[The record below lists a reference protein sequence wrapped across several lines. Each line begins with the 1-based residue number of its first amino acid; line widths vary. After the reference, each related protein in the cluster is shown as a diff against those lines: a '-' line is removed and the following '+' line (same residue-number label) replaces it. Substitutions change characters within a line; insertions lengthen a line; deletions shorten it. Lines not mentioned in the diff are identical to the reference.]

1 MDSIAKFY
9 KIQKYSDKEVEALK
23 REFRVWDK
31 KEICFLE
38 YLMTHYKDL
47 LFNNNNPPKKMMIE
61 SLFET
66 PKNLKQ
72 DMREEI
78 NRLVSSISQNLIK
91 NTYEKIKI
99 EKLAI
104 DRLDYLID
112 NYPLNDNRKFA
123 FFNLFFLRSSIEIK
137 QDNIEK

>member
-1 MDSIAKFY
+1 
-9 KIQKYSDKEVEALK
+9 
-23 REFRVWDK
+23 
-31 KEICFLE
+31 
-38 YLMTHYKDL
+38 
-47 LFNNNNPPKKMMIE
+47 MMIE

-78 NRLVSSISQNLIK
+78 NILVSSISQNLIK

-123 FFNLFFLRSSIEIK
+123 LK
-137 QDNIEK
+137 M